1 MEQEAIS
8 ERLDRIEEA
17 LKNIQETISDPD
29 TILTYEERQL
39 LDQSIINQREG
50 KLVSLEEL
58 KNARNNSR

>member
-1 MEQEAIS
+1 MEQQAIS

-29 TILTYEERQL
+29 TILTYEESQL

>member
-1 MEQEAIS
+1 MEQQAIS